1 MGLTASFAESR
12 CRSHMAVSF
21 TDFVKR
27 GSDIQDTSLLKYDV
41 QAELNEHC
49 YFYRS
54 YGLLA

>member
-54 YGLLA
+54 